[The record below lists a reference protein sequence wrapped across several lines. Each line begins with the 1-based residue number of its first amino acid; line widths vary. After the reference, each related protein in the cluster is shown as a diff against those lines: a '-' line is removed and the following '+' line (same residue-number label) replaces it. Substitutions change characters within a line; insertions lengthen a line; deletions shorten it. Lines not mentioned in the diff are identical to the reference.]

1 LRFACISENVGLF
14 RVTMMCRLLEVS
26 KAGFYAWRERAPSK
40 RSQDDARLLAVIR
53 SIHLTSAKTYGSP
66 RVFAQLHKDGFSGG
80 IKRVARLMR
89 INGITVKI
97 RRKYKVTTT
106 SKHDLPIAENVL
118 HRRFAIDSIG
128 AIDRVWAG
136 DITYVWTLEGWLYL
150 AVVLD
155 LRSRR
160 VVGWSMSQSM
170 ERGLVLD
177 ALRMAL
183 LRRRPGLGVLHHSDR
198 GSQYASADCR
208 KLLEQYGMISSMS
221 RKGTCWDNAV
231 VESFNAT
238 IKTELIHR
246 TIWKTREDA
255 RAAIYKYIETWYN
268 TTRLHS
274 TLGYRSPVEF
284 EENESDNAA

>member
-1 LRFACISENVGLF
+1 LRFACISENVEFF
-14 RVTMMCRLLEVS
+14 RVTMMCRLLKVS
-26 KAGFYAWRERAPSK
+26 KAGFYAWRDRAPSK
-40 RSQDDARLLAVIR
+40 RSQDDTRLLASIR
-53 SIHLTSAKTYGSP
+53 AIHLASAQTYGSP
-66 RVFAQLHKDGFSGG
+66 RIFAQLERDGVSGG

-97 RRKYKVTTT
+97 RRKYKATTT
-106 SKHDLPIAENVL
+106 SKHDLPIAQNIL
-118 HRRFAIDSIG
+118 DRKFAVHAIG
-128 AIDRVWAG
+128 ATNRVWAG

-183 LRRRPGLGVLHHSDR
+183 LRRRPGPGVLHHSDR

-208 KLLEQYGMISSMS
+208 KLLKQHGMTSSMS
-221 RKGTCWDNAV
+221 RKGNCWDNAV

-246 TIWKTREDA
+246 TIWKTRETT